1 MNNIINTFSVNQ
13 KEFIIEDYQKNIF
26 NVKSYDKIY
35 NVYINY
41 DTLNDIINNNYKKGD
56 YIIID
61 DYFKKYFDDNVD
73 KNIYYINASED
84 NKNIKTVLEIIDI
97 LYNNN
102 FNKSNKLL
110 IIGGGITQDI
120 GGFVA
125 GIFKRGISWI
135 YIPTT
140 LLAMT
145 DSCIGGK
152 VGINHYSKNMLGMF
166 TSPIQVIISDY
177 FLNTLSEDMIVSGL
191 GESLKLAIIAG
202 QQEINNFIKLYD
214 KKDYIT
220 IIKQSLVIK
229 KAIIEF
235 DELEKNERR
244 VLNYGHT
251 IGHSIEASTNFFI
264 PHGIAVL
271 FGMYYINKLFDI
283 DNFDDIN
290 KYIINMIPKKYFIKL
305 DPNDIIQHLKKDKK
319 NNGNDICF
327 IIPEKSGLF
336 NIKFININI
345 IHDKLFNLLKLFN

>member
-1 MNNIINTFSVNQ
+1 MNKFYVNQ
-13 KEFIIEDYQKNIF
+13 KEFIIEDYHKNSF
-26 NVKSYDKIY
+26 TVKSYDKIY
-35 NVYINY
+35 DVNINNK
-41 DTLNDIINNNYKKGD
+41 TLDKIINENYNEGD

-61 DYFKKYFDDNVD
+61 DYFKPLNIDIFENS
-73 KNIYYINASED
+73 IYYINAKEE
-84 NKNIKTVLEIIDI
+84 NKNIKTVLSIIDF

-102 FNKSNKLL
+102 FNKSNKL
-110 IIGGGITQDI
+110 IVIGGGITQDI

-125 GIFKRGISWI
+125 GIFKRGIKWI

-166 TSPIQVIISDY
+166 TSPVKVIISDY
-177 FLNTLSEDMIVSGL
+177 FLNTLSEDMLISGL
-191 GESLKLAIIAG
+191 GESLKLSIIG
-202 QQEINNFIKLYD
+202 GENEKNNYIKYNE

-220 IIKQSLVIK
+220 IVKQSLVIK
-229 KAIIEF
+229 KAIIEY

-251 IGHSIEASTNFFI
+251 IGHAIEASTNFFV

-271 FGMYYINKLFDI
+271 FGMYFINILFDI
-283 DNFDDIN
+283 KNFEEIN
-290 KYIINMIPKKYFIKL
+290 KYILEMIPRKFFIKF
-305 DPNDIIQHLKKDKK
+305 DSKNIIQHLMKDKK

-327 IIPEKSGLF
+327 IVPENFGNF
-336 NIKFININI
+336 NIKFVNIKEIENNLQNI
-345 IHDKLFNLLKLFN
+345 LNK